1 MTPCRW
7 AVLSKVELDQ
17 RCSTDRGSGM
27 EEAAAAAVADALNH
41 VIFCSSCPGVSNQL
55 EGLAE
60 TGLASACLLSFHNI
74 LLFDDEWSPDI
85 HSQTAKRR

>member
-17 RCSTDRGSGM
+17 RCSTEIVAV
-27 EEAAAAAVADALNH
+27 EEGAAAAVADALSH

-60 TGLASACLLSFHNI
+60 TVLASVRLLSVHNI
-74 LLFDDEWSPDI
+74 LLFEHEWSPDI
-85 HSQTAKRR
+85 QCQTVQR